1 VNFASSTCPPLD
13 RRGVLGVQA
22 RGSLQLQV
30 KGQRWDAVGGA
41 MFVD

>member
-1 VNFASSTCPPLD
+1 MP
-13 RRGVLGVQA
+13 A

-41 MFVD
+41 LFVD